1 MIQSMRVM
9 LFSVIILFF
18 ISAGALVMAEQ
29 SFDGLIEPS
38 EVVKISSQ
46 IPGTLETIL
55 VERGDRVEKDSVI
68 AQLNFGVEKAAVD
81 LALARKEF
89 GQRKVDRN
97 EELYRKKLLSIHD
110 KDEMETELKIAEMQL
125 REAKEKLEIRII
137 RSPIDGI
144 VAERFLSP
152 GEYAGEEPIM
162 EIVRINP
169 LYVELFVPVEFF
181 GKIKKDMEAE
191 VLPEFPDPRKYTARV
206 IIVDKIIDAASG
218 TFGVRL
224 ELPNP
229 DHYLPAGLK
238 CKVLFPLDKP

>member
-1 MIQSMRVM
+1 MRRTTY
-9 LFSVIILFF
+9 IIFCCLLIVFF
-18 ISAGALVMAEQ
+18 AGAGFSARAGRQFE
-29 SFDGLIEPS
+29 GLIEPS

-46 IPGTLETIL
+46 VSGTLEKIL
-55 VERGDRVEKDSVI
+55 VERGDRIEKGAVV
-68 AQLNFGVEKAAVD
+68 ARLNSKVEKAAVD

-89 GQRKVDRN
+89 GQRKVNRN
-97 EELYRKKLLSIHD
+97 EELYRKELISIHD
-110 KDEMETELKIAEMQL
+110 KDEMETELKIAELQL
-125 REAKEKLEIRII
+125 REAQEKLEIRII

-152 GEYAGEEPIM
+152 GEYVGEEAIM
-162 EIVRINP
+162 KIVRINP
-169 LYVELFVPVEFF
+169 LYVEVFVPVEFF
-181 GKIKKDMEAE
+181 GKIKKGMRAR
-191 VLPEFPDPRKYTARV
+191 VRPEFPDPRRYSASV

-238 CKVLFPLDKP
+238 CKVLFPVD